1 MDGGFIFACYL
12 MQLVS
17 IILQFIQLEKKIMCP
32 STIDIDMVCYLKY
45 NFFQCPKNLG
55 CERKLSLFSPEIFF
69 FKCSYHPSR
78 HEYVYTFYR
87 VNKFYMHSCMGKELT
102 LMQVA
107 NSKPFVACSIGKA
120 VQLYTIAILLQQ
132 LINFNLFTLTVEY
145 FMLVHT
151 IELIY

>member
-1 MDGGFIFACYL
+1 
-12 MQLVS
+12 
-17 IILQFIQLEKKIMCP
+17 
-32 STIDIDMVCYLKY
+32 
-45 NFFQCPKNLG
+45 
-55 CERKLSLFSPEIFF
+55 
-69 FKCSYHPSR
+69 
-78 HEYVYTFYR
+78 
-87 VNKFYMHSCMGKELT
+87 
-102 LMQVA
+102 MQVA